1 MYEQPYAR
9 RFGPMFFAAVAVLA
23 IVAGTA
29 SYFGTRRI
37 LGVDPNLTGGGGHT
51 TSPTPVPNPGG
62 PGGPGTEEPTS
73 SASPDTGP
81 TGTDTSPTPDPAAGC
96 PAVTATAVHDAGLP
110 SELKL
115 LLYVQLRRSGAA
127 PAEAWVCKN
136 SDGTLFYQG
145 HMRGRPFELA
155 TSSSSILLGTGIK
168 GEVATEGSGFVATN
182 VEPDKRTEYHVSA
195 EAFKLVLDPGGETVY
210 EVVRAVQPQ

>member
-1 MYEQPYAR
+1 
-9 RFGPMFFAAVAVLA
+9 MFFAAVAVLT
-23 IVAGTA
+23 IVAGSA
-29 SYFGTRRI
+29 GYFGTRQI
-37 LGVDPNLTGGGGHT
+37 LGGNNPNLAGGGGHT
-51 TSPTPVPNPGG
+51 ASPTPVPNPGG
-62 PGGPGTEEPTS
+62 PGDPGTEGPTT
-73 SASPDTGP
+73 SPDTGP

-115 LLYVQLRRSGAA
+115 LLYVQLRRSGST

-145 HMRGRPFELA
+145 HMRGRPFDLA
-155 TSSSSILLGTGIK
+155 TSSSSILLGTGVK
-168 GEVATEGSGFVATN
+168 GDVTTEGSGFVATN

-195 EAFKLVLDPGGETVY
+195 EAFKLVIDPGGETIY